1 MNHNDNDNDN
11 RMTPTTTTTTRPR
24 SHDRKRIKH
33 STSMPIQD
41 SYRRSS
47 GFRYSSINNSGSS
60 LNSILEVD
68 HHDRREEEAPFTSS
82 SRLSRSRSSSTPLSF
97 TLTQSLSSP
106 TTVIAHT
113 DFWHSTRTM
122 KKTQTC
128 TSLNGLLD
136 IVPMTMDDDEEDE
149 IDEDFDNY
157 DTKSKMEVDD
167 DDDLHNTVS
176 VTSSIRDTS
185 ISSFSSSSSNNSS
198 NQEEADGDRYFF
210 FEDDDNN
217 ENDDDNCEWG
227 LQF

>member
-1 MNHNDNDNDN
+1 
-11 RMTPTTTTTTRPR
+11 MTPTTTTTTRPR

-217 ENDDDNCEWG
+217 ENDDDNCEW
-227 LQF
+227 

>member
-41 SYRRSS
+41 SHRRSS
-47 GFRYSSINNSGSS
+47 FRYSSINNSGSS

-68 HHDRREEEAPFTSS
+68 HHDRREEEAPITSS

-128 TSLNGLLD
+128 TSLSGLLD

-149 IDEDFDNY
+149 IDEDFDND
-157 DTKSKMEVDD
+157 DTKGKMDVEDD
-167 DDDLHNTVS
+167 DDILQTVS
-176 VTSSIRDTS
+176 VTSSLRDSS
-185 ISSFSSSSSNNSS
+185 ISSFSSSST
-198 NQEEADGDRYFF
+198 QEAADDDVYFF
-210 FEDDDNN
+210 FEDGDNNDN
-217 ENDDDNCEWG
+217 ENDENCEWG